1 MNPCGLNSNLFFTSP
16 HVNTF
21 VNMAFSPSIP
31 SSSSSRDDGGDG
43 EKDILGNA
51 IQVWA
56 ERSREM
62 GFEREAE
69 SVAQMSIVA
78 HQSSHTLA
86 CHSIRANQM
95 CRSVICD
102 TELEIQMMRD
112 LTPLLINGCC
122 YKLYN
127 RILCMLQGLK
137 PTDVED
143 KLKLSRVISFLDSDR
158 EFMRVIK
165 AHQNIEDV
173 YQTFHILISRL
184 KQAHVTETLGER
196 RPQQTNAHET
206 NSSRPGKAKT
216 KNSEITSM
224 LYYYYPCG
232 GCNFHYTMAPL

>member
-127 RILCMLQGLK
+127 
-137 PTDVED
+137 
-143 KLKLSRVISFLDSDR
+143 
-158 EFMRVIK
+158 
-165 AHQNIEDV
+165 
-173 YQTFHILISRL
+173 
-184 KQAHVTETLGER
+184 
-196 RPQQTNAHET
+196 
-206 NSSRPGKAKT
+206 
-216 KNSEITSM
+216 
-224 LYYYYPCG
+224 
-232 GCNFHYTMAPL
+232 